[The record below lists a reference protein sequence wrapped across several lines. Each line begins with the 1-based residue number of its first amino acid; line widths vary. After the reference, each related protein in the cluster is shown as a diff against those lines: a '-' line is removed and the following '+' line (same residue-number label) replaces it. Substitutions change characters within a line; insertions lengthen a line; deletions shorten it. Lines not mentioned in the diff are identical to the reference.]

1 MHIEKG
7 EAVQLLFAAVQ
18 NGKVQAENGG
28 MKRRIGKGREV
39 VEFVFSFG
47 ESVLDKKGKKA
58 MENCE
63 KCVIIRVEKNFESK
77 EV

>member
-7 EAVQLLFAAVQ
+7 EAVQLLFAAAQ

-28 MKRRIGKGREV
+28 MKRRIGKGREA

-47 ESVLDKKGKKA
+47 ELVLDKKGKK
-58 MENCE
+58 
-63 KCVIIRVEKNFESK
+63 VK
-77 EV
+77 E

>member
-7 EAVQLLFAAVQ
+7 EAVQLLFAAVK

-28 MKRRIGKGREV
+28 MKRRIGKGREA

-47 ESVLDKKGKKA
+47 GLVLDKKGKT
-58 MENCE
+58 
-63 KCVIIRVEKNFESK
+63 VEE
-77 EV
+77 